1 MRDAVQLASP
11 RPAAPPTSPVVAVD
25 GVVKSYGD
33 VTAVDDISVHVDS
46 GELLALVGPSGCGK
60 TSLLRLI
67 AGLAR
72 ADRGQ
77 VRINGAVV
85 DGPDGWQPAE
95 RRNVGVVFQDHALF
109 THLNVADNV
118 AFGLVERDRRL
129 ARRSR
134 GVHTP
139 RVREVLD
146 MVAVGHLAE
155 RYPHELS
162 GGERQR
168 VALARALAPDPDVVL
183 LDEPFSDLDRNLR
196 DRVREQTVEALR
208 AAQTTAVLVTHD
220 REEALAVAGRLVVMR
235 KGRIEGCGQ
244 PAALFH
250 QPGSRFVATFLG
262 EADFL
267 AAHRVN
273 GRLQTELGAVPLP
286 CPAPQTS
293 DVEVMVRPHEARLI
307 ADPAGGAVVTA
318 TEFRGGSVLH
328 RVRLASGATVQA
340 LAPHTHVCPPGTTV
354 RVTLEYGHPP
364 AAFPPSSTT
373 QGSPE
378 GSAA

>member
-1 MRDAVQLASP
+1 MSNAVDMA
-11 RPAAPPTSPVVAVD
+11 PATPADSATSPVVAVD

-60 TSLLRLI
+60 TTLLRLI

-77 VRINGAVV
+77 VRINGALV
-85 DGPDGWQPAE
+85 DGPTGWQPAE

-109 THLNVADNV
+109 PHLDVADNV
-118 AFGLVERDRRL
+118 AFGLVERDRRF
-129 ARRSR
+129 ARRR
-134 GVHTP
+134 RRVNTQ

-168 VALARALAPDPDVVL
+168 VALARALAPGPDVVL

-196 DRVREQTVEALR
+196 DRVRAQTVRALR

-220 REEALAVAGRLVVMR
+220 REEALAVAGRLAVMR
-235 KGRIEGCGQ
+235 QGRIEECGQ

-250 QPGSRFVATFLG
+250 QPASRFVATFLG

-267 AAHRVN
+267 PAHRVN
-273 GRLQTELGAVPLP
+273 GGLQTELGAVPLP
-286 CPAPQTS
+286 RPAPQTA
-293 DVEVMVRPHEARLI
+293 DIEVMVRPHEASLV

-328 RVRLASGATVQA
+328 QVRLASGATLQA
-340 LAPHTHVCPPGTTV
+340 LAPHTRACPPGTTV
-354 RVTLEYGHPP
+354 RVTLQHGHPP
-364 AAFPPSSTT
+364 AAFPAQSAT
-373 QGSPE
+373 QDSRE